1 MLQAI
6 FRERKCYLIMTS
18 LDKKI
23 VSYYKDDGYSIL
35 KISNLINHEKSIS
48 TIRRILLKDKEAASL
63 LHQRARNTQV
73 LFNKQRAYEM
83 YKDGYSLRELGSI
96 FNTSPMTIRRR
107 ILQYQEETPD
117 LPTVIPA
124 NLNKTRALKAWHKE
138 KGEAVND

>member
-83 YKDGYSLRELGSI
+83 YKDGYSLLELGSI
-96 FNTSPMTIRRR
+96 FNTSPITIRIR
-107 ILQYQEETPD
+107 ILNNQEETPD
-117 LPTVIPA
+117 LVAVIPA

-138 KGEAVND
+138 KGEVVNG

>member
-96 FNTSPMTIRRR
+96 FNTSPMTVRII
-107 ILQYQEETPD
+107 ILQYQ
-117 LPTVIPA
+117 
-124 NLNKTRALKAWHKE
+124 
-138 KGEAVND
+138 